1 MKKQAKGIIALSA
14 VLAAMLGGGYAYMKL
29 TPEEGKGG
37 NNNTNSTMEL
47 IATQAVGQGTVLIS
61 DNGDENAVVK
71 SAVIK
76 NSEGVLNIVMKEI
89 RNDEGETVT
98 VYTFENGDD
107 INADTSKLTSLINDG
122 NGLQAKEL
130 IAEGCDD
137 LSKYGLDSP
146 AAEVELTYESGN
158 KVKLY
163 LGDDTPSGDATYC
176 MVDGKKDV
184 YIVSA
189 GTIED
194 FKKGQ
199 KDFISKVV
207 LAKPENNE
215 YPIIK
220 SLRIQRGDMDEDM
233 LIEYDDASS
242 DKKSGG
248 TSASHKLVSP
258 VESYLAVEKSTDIT
272 TGMFGLTAS
281 GIDAVD
287 CNDEDIKK
295 AGLDAPFC
303 TVTMDC
309 DDGNTYKLLLSE
321 PFTDD
326 NGNKCSNAMFE
337 GGKVIFIVPVDN
349 AKWLT
354 VNPIDIV
361 TRLLIT
367 NYVWNITEMS
377 VKDADEDIM
386 FIISPKDKDNIP
398 DSPKSSDFIVKK
410 NGEDFDSERYRL
422 FYSFLTGTNAEE
434 FAVGVPVPDGEP
446 MAVLQYY
453 DDHTKTSTTYEFYDD
468 SLMRSLIVIN
478 GESKYYCTK
487 SYVNTL
493 IENIKR
499 IGTGEDY
506 IKNW

>member
-14 VLAAMLGGGYAYMKL
+14 VLAAMLGGGYAYMKF
-29 TPEEGKGG
+29 TPEEGKGDNG
-37 NNNTNSTMEL
+37 NTQSTMEL
-47 IATQAVGQGTVLIS
+47 IATQALGQGTVLIS
-61 DNGDENAVVK
+61 DNGNADAVVK

-76 NSEGVLNIVMKEI
+76 NSEGVLNIIMQKVQSEEE
-89 RNDEGETVT
+89 NAVP
-98 VYTFENGDD
+98 VYSFENGDD
-107 INADTSKLTSLINDG
+107 INADTSTLSSLINNG

-137 LSKYGLDSP
+137 LGKYGLDKP
-146 AAEVELTYESGN
+146 CAEVEFTYESGN

-176 MVDGKKDV
+176 MIDGKKDV
-184 YIVSA
+184 YIISA
-189 GTIED
+189 GTAAD

-199 KDFISKVV
+199 KDFISKVI
-207 LAKPENNE
+207 LAKPADNA
-215 YPIIK
+215 YPIVK
-220 SLRIQRGDMDEDM
+220 SLRVQRSDMDEDM
-233 LIEYDDASS
+233 LIEYDEASK
-242 DKKSGG
+242 DKNSGG

-272 TGMFGLTAS
+272 NGMFGLEAS
-281 GIDAVD
+281 DIYVIG
-287 CNDEDIKK
+287 CKEEDIKN

-303 TVTMDC
+303 TVTMEC
-309 DDGNTYKLLLSE
+309 DDGNTYKLLLGE
-321 PFTDD
+321 PFSDD
-326 NGNKCSNAMFE
+326 NGKKCSYAMLE
-337 GGKVIFIVPVDN
+337 GGNIIYTVSADN

-354 VNPIDIV
+354 VKPIDIV

-367 NYVWNITEMS
+367 NYVWNITDLS
-377 VKDADEDIM
+377 VSGGGEKVD
-386 FIISPKDKDNIP
+386 FIIKPKNEDEVP
-398 DSPKSSDFIVKK
+398 DSPKSSDFFVRK
-410 NGEDFDSERYRL
+410 NGEEFDSERYRL

-434 FAVGVPVPDGEP
+434 FAVGVPVPEGEP
-446 MAVLQYY
+446 MATIKYTDEY
-453 DDHTKTSTTYEFYDD
+453 ANTTTTYDFYDD
-468 SLMRSLIVIN
+468 SVMRSLIVIN

-487 SYVNTL
+487 SYVKTL

>member
-1 MKKQAKGIIALSA
+1 M
-14 VLAAMLGGGYAYMKL
+14 
-29 TPEEGKGG
+29 
-37 NNNTNSTMEL
+37 
-47 IATQAVGQGTVLIS
+47 
-61 DNGDENAVVK
+61 
-71 SAVIK
+71 
-76 NSEGVLNIVMKEI
+76 
-89 RNDEGETVT
+89 
-98 VYTFENGDD
+98 
-107 INADTSKLTSLINDG
+107 
-122 NGLQAKEL
+122 
-130 IAEGCDD
+130 
-137 LSKYGLDSP
+137 
-146 AAEVELTYESGN
+146 
-158 KVKLY
+158 
-163 LGDDTPSGDATYC
+163 
-176 MVDGKKDV
+176 
-184 YIVSA
+184 
-189 GTIED
+189 
-194 FKKGQ
+194 
-199 KDFISKVV
+199 

-215 YPIIK
+215 YPIIN

-233 LIEYDDASS
+233 LIEYDDTSS

-258 VESYLAVEKSTDIT
+258 VESYLAVEKSTNIT

-281 GIDAVD
+281 DVYAVD

-321 PFTDD
+321 PYAGDS
-326 NGNKCSNAMFE
+326 GKKCSNAMFE
-337 GGKVIFIVPVDN
+337 GAKVIFIVPVDN

-367 NYVWNITEMS
+367 NYVWNISELS
-377 VKDADEDIM
+377 VKDADEKVDFAIM
-386 FIISPKDKDNIP
+386 PKDKDNIP

-434 FAVGVPVPDGEP
+434 FAIDVPVPDGEP
-446 MAVLQYY
+446 MATLSYK
-453 DDHTKTSTTYEFYDD
+453 DDHANTTTTYEFYDD

-478 GESKYYCTK
+478 GESRYYCTK